1 MVESTEAG
9 SRPAFSRWDDPAAMP
24 GSRLARALRFLAIA
38 TIHVVVLVGVTFVAR
53 PELATDVEH
62 IYVRLVE
69 AAPRVEAPPAVE
81 EARPLPMVKPK
92 VEKREVVPQPVLAAS
107 MDDVSTSFAVAPPP
121 PAPDVAASAVPP
133 AVTEASFDAD
143 YLHNPK
149 PEYPWEARR
158 RGDQG
163 KVVLRV
169 RVSAQGTALVV
180 EIGESSGSPALDEAV
195 RDAVLRWRFVS
206 ARRGSEAIES
216 WVGVPIVFRLD
227 R

>member
-1 MVESTEAG
+1 MNADM
-9 SRPAFSRWDDPAAMP
+9 RPALSRRDDPVATR
-24 GSRLARALRFLAIA
+24 GSRLTRGLRFLVIA
-38 TIHVVVLVGVTFVAR
+38 TIHVAILVGATFVVR

-62 IYVRLVE
+62 IYVRMIE
-69 AAPRVEAPPAVE
+69 AAPRVDAPPAVE
-81 EARPLPMVKPK
+81 EARPLPMAKPK
-92 VEKREVVPQPVLAAS
+92 VEKREVVPQPVLAAAA
-107 MDDVSTSFAVAPPP
+107 DDASTSFAVAPPP
-121 PAPDVAASAVPP
+121 PAPDVSTPSAPP

-149 PEYPWEARR
+149 PEYPWAARR

-163 KVVLRV
+163 KVMLRV
-169 RVSAQGTALVV
+169 RVSAQGTALAV
-180 EIGESSGSPALDEAV
+180 EIGQSSGSSALDEAA
-195 RDAVLRWRFVS
+195 RDAVLRWRFVP